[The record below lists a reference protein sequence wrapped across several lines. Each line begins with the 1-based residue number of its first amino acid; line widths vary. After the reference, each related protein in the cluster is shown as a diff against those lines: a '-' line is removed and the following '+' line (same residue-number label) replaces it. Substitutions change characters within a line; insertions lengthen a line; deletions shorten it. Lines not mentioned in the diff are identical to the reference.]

1 MRFLSFFRVNENS
14 GMQPTEQLMAD
25 MGKLID
31 QMTQS
36 GVLLETAGLRPTKEG
51 VRIRLAGGTLK
62 TTDGPFTEAKEV
74 IGGYAMLRADS
85 MEEALDCTRRFLKV
99 HGDEWDV
106 ECEVRQ
112 VDEDCA
118 PKP

>member
-1 MRFLSFFRVNENS
+1 MRFLSFIRVNENS
-14 GMQPTEQLMAD
+14 GMRPSEQLMAD

-31 QMTQS
+31 EMTKS
-36 GVLLETAGLRPTKEG
+36 GHLLETAGLRPTAEG
-51 VRIRLAGGTLK
+51 VRMRLSGGTLK

-74 IGGYAMLRADS
+74 IGGYAMLQANS
-85 MEEALDCTRRFLKV
+85 MEEAIECTRRFLKV
-99 HGDEWDV
+99 HGDEWEV

-112 VDEDCA
+112 VDENCA